1 MSMFA
6 AAWGVK
12 EYLGSRNLETLWFS
26 ARNRPASGRLFVDF
40 GVEYLYF
47 IPRGNITMGHFGV
60 TELLII
66 LGILLLIFGPSRLGD
81 LGSSLGKG
89 IKGFRKSMK
98 DDEIDVTP
106 SKDDSRKLQDHGLET
121 PPSSSETKKNA

>member
-1 MSMFA
+1 MIGGL
-6 AAWGVK
+6 GV
-12 EYLGSRNLETLWFS
+12 W
-26 ARNRPASGRLFVDF
+26 
-40 GVEYLYF
+40 
-47 IPRGNITMGHFGV
+47 
-60 TELLII
+60 ELVII

-106 SKDDSRKLQDHGLET
+106 EKDNSKRIQDTDLDKADAKAEDK
-121 PPSSSETKKNA
+121 EKVQ

>member
-1 MSMFA
+1 MIGGL
-6 AAWGVK
+6 GV
-12 EYLGSRNLETLWFS
+12 W
-26 ARNRPASGRLFVDF
+26 
-40 GVEYLYF
+40 
-47 IPRGNITMGHFGV
+47 
-60 TELLII
+60 ELLII

-106 SKDDSRKLQDHGLET
+106 EKDNNNRIQDSNLEK
-121 PPSSSETKKNA
+121 PESNSENKEKVQ

>member
-1 MSMFA
+1 MIGGL
-6 AAWGVK
+6 GV
-12 EYLGSRNLETLWFS
+12 W
-26 ARNRPASGRLFVDF
+26 
-40 GVEYLYF
+40 
-47 IPRGNITMGHFGV
+47 
-60 TELLII
+60 ELLII

-106 SKDDSRKLQDHGLET
+106 EKDNNNRIQDSDLEKPENT
-121 PPSSSETKKNA
+121 SDNKEKVQ

>member
-1 MSMFA
+1 MHFRR
-6 AAWGVK
+6 
-12 EYLGSRNLETLWFS
+12 LGRERAGES
-26 ARNRPASGRLFVDF
+26 LFVDF
-40 GVEYLYF
+40 GIEYLYL
-47 IPRGNITMGHFGV
+47 IIRGNRKMGQFGV

-89 IKGFRKSMK
+89 IKGFKKSMK

-106 SKDDSRKLQDHGLET
+106 SKDDSRKLNDNGLET
-121 PPSSSETKKNA
+121 PPSSSESKKRAQQ

>member
-1 MSMFA
+1 MI
-6 AAWGVK
+6 GG
-12 EYLGSRNLETLWFS
+12 LGIW
-26 ARNRPASGRLFVDF
+26 
-40 GVEYLYF
+40 
-47 IPRGNITMGHFGV
+47 
-60 TELLII
+60 ELLII

-106 SKDDSRKLQDHGLET
+106 DN
-121 PPSSSETKKNA
+121 SSSKRIEDTDLEKSEATSEKKENVQ